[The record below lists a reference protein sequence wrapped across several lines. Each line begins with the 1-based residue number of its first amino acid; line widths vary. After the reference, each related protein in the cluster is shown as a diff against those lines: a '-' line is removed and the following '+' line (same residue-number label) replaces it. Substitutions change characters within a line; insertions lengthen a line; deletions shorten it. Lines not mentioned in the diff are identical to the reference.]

1 MSGRISLMTRWAV
14 AGVFAITTVFSQ
26 QSMLLAVPATNNSD
40 QPYTTITETPSI
52 ADAQVVTSTRGSGL
66 SLPALSSLKP
76 ADAAEASTEAAEES
90 STESADET
98 ADASSANAQVTE
110 GEPVATLSDV
120 EAAVVQIEA
129 VGTFVDPAEG
139 LQLNAAGRGSGFII
153 DPSGIAVTNNHVV
166 TGGGIYKVYVAG
178 EDEPRNAKVLG
189 VSECADLAV
198 IDIQGDGFAYLD
210 WYEGAIKVGLDVY
223 AAGFPLGD
231 PEYTLT
237 RGIVSKEKAN
247 GQSSW
252 ASVSRVIQHDAAI
265 NPGNSGGPLVDADGR
280 VVAVNYAGNNE
291 TDQYFA
297 ISRDDALA
305 VIEQLRAGENVD
317 SIGINGEAVSDG
329 DELNGIWVSSVK
341 SGSPA
346 DQVGILPGDI
356 LMSMEGISLGT
367 DGTMSAY
374 CDVLRSHQPSDV
386 LAIQV
391 LRFDTEEVLEGQL
404 NGRELAPSFSFAEEL
419 NEENAG
425 TGGQSSTAGAP
436 TAYSGYTT
444 VSDRSGV
451 LSLEVPVEWE
461 DVTDSDW
468 IWKEETVGIRLIAT
482 TDVDSV
488 FESWGTP
495 GVLFNVSTSLVEDN
509 GPEDLLES
517 IDYSEACTYEGR
529 EEIVDGYYTGA
540 YDTWSGCDNGD
551 SRAVIVSVV
560 PETQD
565 FIVLFEIYV
574 VTEADVEAL
583 DYILDSFV
591 VNLESTTTGSQTD
604 LDEDIFDLVDV
615 SGLDYEYVLVNEPAL
630 SGILPATWT
639 DIATNDWVD
648 EDEEVLGKT
657 LSVSPDIEAFNDT
670 WSMAG
675 LYVRS
680 ATDLEEE
687 LDINEL
693 LDSVDLSDKCEY
705 DDRYEH
711 SHTIYGITYI
721 GAYDLYTS
729 CEGEENAFAYL
740 VAQSDDLSQ
749 AVFLEFLATTEA
761 DADAF
766 DVLLQSFYINTTI
779 DDSNTEETGS
789 TAEAE
794 YTLITDETETLA
806 VRVPA
811 EWTDVESG
819 DWILDGET
827 IGISLKAAIDLQD
840 YADSWSAPGFFFG
853 ASTDF
858 AGTESAEILD
868 ALDYAD
874 DCESSERFEY
884 DDSVF
889 AGHYDLWEGCGGT
902 ESLWV
907 VLAAQPKES
916 ADYLV
921 LLNILLATDSDVVA
935 FDEILK
941 SFNVIS
947 SDAGDED
954 ALPIAEVVTDAL
966 NIRSGPG
973 TTYDRIGNVNE
984 GDQLVVIGQ
993 TNSCD
998 WLNVQTRDDLVGW
1011 ISGSAR
1017 YVTLNVDCAAIPEA
1031 EAPAPPTNSGS
1042 SGSSGNSG
1050 SDQRPSPAAPTSNQ
1064 GCYTFQNQLGAE
1076 LNITFTRPRD
1086 GWNTTFKVAEDAA
1099 VEKCFDPGDYTYTLD
1114 APPPWGSSNG
1124 ELTISAGDNYS
1135 FPINPE

>member
-1 MSGRISLMTRWAV
+1 MSGRISLITRWTV
-14 AGVFAITTVFSQ
+14 TGIFAITTVFSQ
-26 QSMLLAVPATNNSD
+26 QSMLLAAPAANPVD
-40 QPYTTITETPSI
+40 QPYAITGEAPSI
-52 ADAQVVTSTRGSGL
+52 VATQVVTSTRGSGM
-66 SLPALSSLKP
+66 SLPGLSSIKP
-76 ADAAEASTEAAEES
+76 ADDAETTTEDSEESTTEATDE
-90 STESADET
+90 TADET
-98 ADASSANAQVTE
+98 AATE

-129 VGTFVDPAEG
+129 VGTFVDPSEG

-166 TGGGIYKVYVAG
+166 TGGGIYKVYLSG
-178 EDEPRNAKVLG
+178 EEEPRNAKVLG
-189 VSECADLAV
+189 VSECTDLAV

-280 VVAVNYAGNNE
+280 VVAVNYAGNSE

-297 ISRDDALA
+297 ISRDEALA

-317 SIGINGEAVSDG
+317 TIGINGEAVSDG
-329 DELNGIWVSSVK
+329 DEFSGIWVSSVK

-356 LMSMEGISLGT
+356 LISMEGISLAT

-374 CDVLRSHQPSDV
+374 CDVLRSHQPTDV
-386 LAIQV
+386 LSVQV
-391 LRFDTEEVLEGQL
+391 LRVDTEEVLEGQL
-404 NGRELAPSFSFAEEL
+404 NGRELATSFSFADEL
-419 NEENAG
+419 TDENAG
-425 TGGQSSTAGAP
+425 TGGQSAAGGAP

-468 IWKEETVGIRLIAT
+468 VWKDETVGIRLIAT

-495 GVLFNVSTSLVEDN
+495 GVLFNVSTSLIEDN

-517 IDYSEACTYEGR
+517 IDYSETCTYEGR

-540 YDTWSGCDNGD
+540 YDVWSGCDNGN

-565 FIVLFEIYV
+565 FIVLFEIYIAG
-574 VTEADVEAL
+574 EADVEAL

-591 VNLESTTTGSQTD
+591 VNLEGTTTGGQGN
-604 LDEDIFDLVDV
+604 LNEDIFDLVDV
-615 SGLDYEYVLVNEPAL
+615 SGLDYDYVLVNEPAL
-630 SGILPATWT
+630 SAILPGTWT
-639 DIATNDWVD
+639 DIANNDWVD

-657 LSVSPDIEAFNDT
+657 LSISPDIEAFNDT
-670 WSMAG
+670 WSMEG

-687 LDINEL
+687 LDINDL

-711 SHTIYGITYI
+711 SHTIYGITYN
-721 GAYDLYTS
+721 GAYDLYTG

-749 AVFLEFLATTEA
+749 AVFLEFLATSDA

-766 DVLLQSFYINTTI
+766 DVLLQSFYINTAI
-779 DDSNTEETGS
+779 EESGNDDTGNAEEQ
-789 TAEAE
+789 A

-806 VRVPA
+806 VRVPEA
-811 EWTDVESG
+811 WTDVESG

-827 IGISLKAAIDLQD
+827 IGISLKAAIDLED
-840 YADSWSAPGFFFG
+840 YADSWSTPGLFFG

-858 AGTESAEILD
+858 AGTDSTEILD
-868 ALDYAD
+868 ALDYTD
-874 DCESSERFEY
+874 DCASSERFEY
-884 DDSVF
+884 DDNVF
-889 AGHYDLWEGCGGT
+889 IGHYDLWEGCGDT

-907 VLAAQPKES
+907 VLAAQPES
-916 ADYLV
+916 EEYLV
-921 LLNILLATDSDVVA
+921 LLNILLATDSDVMA
-935 FDEILK
+935 LEEIFK
-941 SFNVIS
+941 SFNVVS

-973 TTYDRIGNVNE
+973 TSYDRVGNVNE

-993 TNSCD
+993 TNDCA
-998 WLNVQTRDDLVGW
+998 WLNIETRDELAGW

-1017 YVTLNVDCAAIPEA
+1017 YVTLNVDCSAIPEV
-1031 EAPAPPTNSGS
+1031 EAPAPPRNNGG

-1050 SDQRPSPAAPTSNQ
+1050 DQRPSPVVPTSNQ

-1076 LNITFTRPRD
+1076 LNITFTRPSD
-1086 GWNTTFKVAEDAA
+1086 GWNTTFKVAEDAE
-1099 VEKCFDPGDYTYTLD
+1099 VEQCFEPGDYTYTLD
-1114 APPPWGSSNG
+1114 APPPWGSTNG
-1124 ELTISAGDNYS
+1124 ELTISAGDNFN